1 MMELYK
7 MKSFLD
13 KHKKIIIN
21 ILWLSYP
28 SWGFFLLSQWH
39 NYEPEIPPA
48 VPSAFSQFYI
58 WITALIPIV
67 PLIYIMMI
75 SFLFP
80 LILLLRWRIN
90 PGYSQIKKIIIKT
103 VVILLYIIYLLLH
116 VLFLF
121 MINGK

>member
-1 MMELYK
+1 MKKILYK
-7 MKSFLD
+7 Y
-13 KHKKIIIN
+13 KKIIFN
-21 ILWLSYP
+21 ILLLSYP

-90 PGYSQIKKIIIKT
+90 PRYSQIKKIIIKT

-116 VLFLF
+116 ILFLF

>member
-1 MMELYK
+1 MFHTMKEFLYK
-7 MKSFLD
+7 Y
-13 KHKKIIIN
+13 KKIIFN
-21 ILWLSYP
+21 ILLLSYP
-28 SWGFFLLSQWH
+28 SWGFFILSQWH

-48 VPSAFSQFYI
+48 ISSAFSQFYI
-58 WITALIPIV
+58 WITALVPIV

-90 PGYSQIKKIIIKT
+90 PRYSQIKRIIIKT